1 MKKKLGWFLVLSVLA
16 GFILFMVVPKRTILN
31 IYRYAKGARFEKRS
45 TEPVLALLDWDTKQL
60 KINSD
65 SFQYFNFRISD
76 SGYELPDGIEKLD
89 SERPTFVSVDMWNN
103 FLVENPLESIV
114 KGNYDSKIIE
124 MCKLFS
130 KERSPIFIRWNP
142 EMEVPAKI
150 YPWQNQSPKVYNEAF
165 RYFSTLCKKWLP
177 GAKIVWST
185 AGYPGVL
192 EYYPGDEVI
201 DYVSVTLQSKSE
213 KSTKAFPDYKSV
225 AEEIERKIH
234 RMRFIS
240 KPVLVLGESKT
251 GNKDSVLTGINEAAR
266 YISKHSEIIYQTAVL
281 NAKPSMVG
289 RRDGHLKIGVYDPKE
304 QLNQLKEVS
313 TEHIF
318 PNWRDLQDGSF
329 EKHFNAIIARNHDV
343 IVTMEPWRE
352 VNAKPDSNLLES
364 VVDGR
369 YDHLLNKLFNT
380 ISKADRTVYLR
391 WIHEMEI
398 PVTRYPWQSQPP
410 VNYIKAYRYFASFR
424 KPENTNIKLVWGPAG
439 DRGLQ
444 DFWPGNDV
452 VDVISM
458 AIYGLPDKNITDH
471 KKQESFY
478 SIYDRKAYRMRLFDK
493 PIFVT
498 EFGIKGPEDYQLE
511 WLLAASK
518 TINSTQQI
526 MGVSYFN
533 MVDTPKA
540 WGDIEAPDW
549 SISKETF
556 IKFVNSLVLNVQ
568 DKSIATN

>member
-1 MKKKLGWFLVLSVLA
+1 MLSVIA
-16 GFILFMVVPKRTILN
+16 GFIIIMVVPKKIIMN
-31 IYRYAKGARFEKRS
+31 IYRYTKGARFEKRT
-45 TEPVLALLDWDTKQL
+45 TEPVLAILDWNTKDL
-60 KINSD
+60 TINSD

-76 SGYELPDGIEKLD
+76 SGYEIPDGIKQMD
-89 SERPTFVSVDMWNN
+89 PARPAFVTVDMWNN
-103 FLVENPLESIV
+103 FVVENPLESIV
-114 KGNYDSKIIE
+114 KGDYDKKIIE

-130 KERSPIFIRWNP
+130 KERSTIFIRWNP

-150 YPWQNQSPKVYNEAF
+150 YPWQNQSPVLYNEAF
-165 RYFSTLCKKWLP
+165 RYFSILCKKLLP

-213 KSTKAFPDYKSV
+213 KSTKAFPEYKSV
-225 AEEIERKIH
+225 SEEVERKIH

-240 KPVLVLGESKT
+240 KPVLVLGESKPAD
-251 GNKDSVLTGINEAAR
+251 NDSVYTGINAAAR
-266 YISKHSEIIYQTAVL
+266 YISNHSETIYQTAVL
-281 NAKPSMVG
+281 NTESSVEKRES
-289 RRDGHLKIGVYDPKE
+289 DLKIGVYDPKE
-304 QLNQLKEVS
+304 QLNKLKEVS

-318 PNWRDLQDGSF
+318 PNWKDLQDGSF
-329 EKHFNAIIARNHDV
+329 EKQFSAIIARNHDV

-364 VVDGR
+364 VVNGR
-369 YDHLLNKLFNT
+369 YDDLLNKLFST
-380 ISKADRTVYLR
+380 ISKVDRTVYLR

-410 VNYIKAYRYFASFR
+410 VNYIKAFRHFASFR

-444 DFWPGNDV
+444 DFWPGGDV
-452 VDVISM
+452 VDFISM

-471 KKQESFY
+471 RKQESFY
-478 SIYDRKAYRMRLFDK
+478 SIYDRKTYRMRLFDK

-518 TINSTQQI
+518 TINSNPRI
-526 MGVSYFN
+526 KGVSYFN

-556 IKFVNSLVLNVQ
+556 ITFVKSLNRKVQ
-568 DKSIATN
+568 NNSIATN